1 MSGILLQVQ
10 IFLVLSQTKILD
22 MKLLITTLS
31 LLVFTFTA
39 TAQQNEVYEYLTIAH
54 WGHNLKIGYG
64 DGEFE
69 EINIKE
75 ERTRDATDH
84 RPLLKRISDFEKEGW
99 ELFSTEFIYPSSGL
113 DIIMY
118 AVMRKEI

>member
-1 MSGILLQVQ
+1 
-10 IFLVLSQTKILD
+10 
-22 MKLLITTLS
+22 MKLFITTLS
-31 LLVFTFTA
+31 LVLFTFLA
-39 TAQQNEVYEYLTIAH
+39 TAQEHEVYEYLTMAH

-69 EINIKE
+69 EINIKD

-99 ELFSTEFIYPSSGL
+99 ELISTEFIYPAGGM

-118 AVMRKEI
+118 AFMRKEI